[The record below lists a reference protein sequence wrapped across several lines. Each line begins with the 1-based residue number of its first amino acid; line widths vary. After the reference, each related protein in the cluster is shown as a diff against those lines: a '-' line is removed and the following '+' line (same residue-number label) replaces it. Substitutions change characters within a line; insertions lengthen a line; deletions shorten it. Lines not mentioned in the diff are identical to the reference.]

1 MSSDSRTGPQPLA
14 PRTDLER
21 KLAEI
26 WQRALRQ
33 ESIGVTD
40 SFFDLGGS
48 SIQAYEIMGEI
59 ARELGVELSATNF
72 LEAPTIEEQAAV
84 ISDPPGEPAGILVA
98 FREEGEKPP
107 WFCVHGRG
115 GGVMFL
121 RDLAPHLDPDRAIY
135 GIQPFGQNGELP
147 PVRPVEEMAALYL
160 DEVQTLQPSG
170 PYYLGGSCFGGLVA
184 REMGRILE
192 ERGEEVA
199 LLLLIDPPTNL
210 PKEPLLLRPLL
221 RMKRSLAFR
230 VRKRLSRKTRK
241 QNPGHV
247 RGRLEEIGEEK
258 FLHYQRIHR
267 EAQNR
272 YFPKPS
278 RVPLS
283 VLAPPQ
289 SRKAQRKMWGPV
301 SPGGLEILQFSGL
314 HSQMYLPPGARQIG
328 GLITKR
334 LAQVDAQRGQRK
346 SSST

>member
-1 MSSDSRTGPQPLA
+1 MSSDARTQPQSVP
-14 PRTDLER
+14 PRNDLER

-33 ESIGVTD
+33 KSIGVTD

-59 ARELGVELSATNF
+59 AQELGVELSVSNF
-72 LEAPTIEEQAAV
+72 LEAPTIEAQAAV
-84 ISDPPGEPAGILVA
+84 LNDPSGEPVGILVA
-98 FREEGEKPP
+98 FREGGQKPP

-121 RDLAPHLDPDRAIY
+121 RDLAPHLDPDRGIY
-135 GIQPFGQNGELP
+135 GIQPFGQSGELP
-147 PVRPVEEMAALYL
+147 PFRPVEEMAALYV
-160 DEVQTLQPSG
+160 DEVQAVQPSG

-210 PKEPLLLRPLL
+210 PQEPLLLRPLL
-221 RMKRSLAFR
+221 KIGRGVAFR
-230 VRKRLSRKTRK
+230 VRKRLSRKTRR
-241 QNPGHV
+241 QFPGHI

-258 FLHYQRIHR
+258 HLHYQRIHI
-267 EAQNR
+267 EAADQYAPR
-272 YFPKPS
+272 PS

-283 VLAPPQ
+283 VLTPRQ
-289 SRKAQRKMWGPV
+289 NRKAQRKMWKSV
-301 SPGGLEILQFSGL
+301 SLGGLEIREFLGL
-314 HSQMYLPPGARQIG
+314 HSQMYLPPNARQIA
-328 GLITKR
+328 GLISTR
-334 LAQVDAQRGQRK
+334 MDQVDAQRPVG
-346 SSST
+346 

>member
-1 MSSDSRTGPQPLA
+1 MSSDAQTGHQPVA
-14 PRTDLER
+14 PRNDLER

-26 WQRALRQ
+26 WQRALHQ
-33 ESIGVTD
+33 DSIGVRD
-40 SFFDLGGS
+40 DFFDLGGS

-59 ARELGVELSATNF
+59 ARELGVELSAANF
-72 LEAPTIEEQAAV
+72 LEAPTIEGQASV
-84 ISDPPGEPAGILVA
+84 ISSPSREPAGLLVT
-98 FREEGEKPP
+98 FREGGQKPP

-121 RDLAPHLDPDRAIY
+121 RDLAPHLDPDRGIY

-147 PVRPVEEMAALYL
+147 PFRPVEEMAALYL
-160 DEVQTLQPSG
+160 DEVQAVQPSG

-210 PKEPLLLRPLL
+210 PKEPLLFRPLL
-221 RMKRSLAFR
+221 RIGRALAFR
-230 VRKRLSRKTRK
+230 VRKRRSRRTRR
-241 QNPGHV
+241 QSPGHV

-272 YFPKPS
+272 FAPQPS

-283 VLAPPQ
+283 ILAPRQ
-289 SRKAQRKMWGPV
+289 NRKAQRKMWKSV
-301 SPGGLEILQFSGL
+301 SLGGLEIREFSGL
-314 HSQMYLPPGARQIG
+314 HSQMYLPPNARQIA
-328 GLITKR
+328 GLISTVMNE
-334 LAQVDAQRGQRK
+334 VDAPRAVG
-346 SSST
+346 

>member
-1 MSSDSRTGPQPLA
+1 MA
-14 PRTDLER
+14 PRNDLER

-33 ESIGVTD
+33 ESIGIGD

-59 ARELGVELSATNF
+59 ARELGVELSVTDF
-72 LEAPTIEEQAAV
+72 LEAPTIEGQAAV
-84 ISDPPGEPAGILVA
+84 INDPSTEPAGILVP
-98 FREEGEKPP
+98 FREGGQKPP

-121 RDLAPHLDPDRAIY
+121 RDLAPHLDPDRGIY

-147 PVRPVEEMAALYL
+147 PLRPVEEMAALYL
-160 DEVQTLQPSG
+160 DEVQALQPSG

-210 PKEPLLLRPLL
+210 PKESALLRPLL
-221 RMKRSLAFR
+221 KIGRSLAFR
-230 VRKRLSRKTRK
+230 IRKRLSRRTRR

-247 RGRLEEIGEEK
+247 RGRLEEIGEERFK
-258 FLHYQRIHR
+258 HYQRIHR

-272 YFPKPS
+272 YVPQPS

-283 VLAPPQ
+283 VLAPRQ
-289 SRKAQRKMWGPV
+289 NRKSQRKFWRSV
-301 SPGGLEILQFSGL
+301 SVGGLEVLEFSGL
-314 HSQMYLPPGARQIG
+314 HSQMYLLPGARQIG
-328 GLITKR
+328 GLISTLMDR
-334 LAQVDAQRGQRK
+334 VHAQRAVG
-346 SSST
+346 

>member
-1 MSSDSRTGPQPLA
+1 MSSEARLGPQPVA
-14 PRTDLER
+14 PRNDLER

-26 WQRALRQ
+26 WQRALHQ
-33 ESIGVTD
+33 DSIGVTD

-48 SIQAYEIMGEI
+48 SIQAYEIMGEV

-84 ISDPPGEPAGILVA
+84 INNPSEKPAGILVSV
-98 FREEGEKPP
+98 REGGEKPP

-121 RDLAPHLDPDRAIY
+121 RDLAPHLSSDRGII
-135 GIQPFGQNGELP
+135 GIQPFGQTGELP
-147 PVRPVEEMAALYL
+147 PFRPVEEMAALYL
-160 DEVQTLQPSG
+160 NEVQARQPTG

-192 ERGEEVA
+192 ERGEDVA

-221 RMKRSLAFR
+221 RIKRSLAFR
-230 VRKRLSRKTRK
+230 VRKRRSRKTRK

-247 RGRLEEIGEEK
+247 RGRLEEIGEDK

-267 EAQNR
+267 EAQNQ
-272 YFPKPS
+272 YFPQPS

-289 SRKAQRKMWGPV
+289 SRNAQRKMWGPV
-301 SPGGLEILQFSGL
+301 SLGGLEVREFSGL

-328 GLITKR
+328 GLISTR
-334 LAQVDAQRGQRK
+334 MDQVDAQRADG
-346 SSST
+346 